1 MTDARSRAREGYMR
15 GIGRRWGR
23 GRILLVGVLGALVI
37 LAVGVISAA
46 ALVGLPTIPTSN
58 SNVPTANSDVPTA
71 NSDAGASQAIPTVE
85 NFAAGTPEGATL
97 SAATRLIDHVCPNK
111 SSGKLFYLATCKKS

>member
-1 MTDARSRAREGYMR
+1 MR

-58 SNVPTANSDVPTA
+58 SNVPTA